1 MALLLT
7 GCTTQPNNSGPSPT
21 TATSA
26 PPPAVKEVP
35 QRALRMAGGLAL
47 SYVQPETAAR
57 VLCWPFAPP
66 HPVLVRFEPDIG
78 GRKPNCRIT
87 DARGGHAIELSLK
100 QATSTT
106 FAGNDKIAD
115 RDAMVNE
122 KSGKV
127 FVETPVSDAMNVR
140 EISPQ
145 WPILLAGADQADAA
159 LLREYLAKVLP
170 ELTKD
175 ADRLA
180 VYPGGGVDLKSVTV
194 TPDVFHD
201 LAKPLQA
208 LQLCQIAK
216 ETLGLKPS
224 RVTEGGVCVAKLPDG
239 SDLALRPEATSRT
252 KADYERTV
260 GGRPASTDGR
270 DVRVRLRDDTPLDLI
285 VPQQHESIGEKV
297 VAVLGQK

>member
-1 MALLLT
+1 MAVLLT
-7 GCTTQPNNSGPSPT
+7 GCTTQPNTSGPPPT
-21 TATSA
+21 TTTSA
-26 PPPAVKEVP
+26 PPAVKEVP
-35 QRALRMAGGLAL
+35 QRPLRMAGGLAL

-57 VLCWPFAPP
+57 VLCSPSAPP
-66 HPVLVRFEPDIG
+66 HPVLVHFEPDIG

-87 DARGGHAIELSLK
+87 DARGRHAIDLSLK
-100 QATSTT
+100 QASSTT
-106 FAGNDKIAD
+106 FTGNDKIAD
-115 RDAMVNE
+115 HDAMVTE
-122 KSGKV
+122 KTGKV
-127 FVETPVSDAMNVR
+127 FVETPVSDAMNIR

-145 WPILLAGADQADAA
+145 WPILLAEADTADAT

-224 RVTEGGVCVAKLPDG
+224 RVTENGVCVAKLPDG
-239 SDLALRPEATSRT
+239 SDLTFRPEPTSRT

-260 GGRPASTDGR
+260 GGRPASADNR
-270 DVRVRLRDDTPLDLI
+270 DVRVRLRDDIPLDI
-285 VPQQHESIGEKV
+285 IFSQQHESFGEKV